1 LITNSILLKAHR
13 CNPST
18 QEVYK
23 RDPEKEE
30 QKFRNSKKEKK
41 KKKNADCVRRCPC
54 IKGFKHNVL

>member
-1 LITNSILLKAHR
+1 LITNSIFLLKAQR

-30 QKFRNSKKEKK
+30 QKFRNSEIQKK
-41 KKKNADCVRRCPC
+41 KKRKRKMQTVYAAV
-54 IKGFKHNVL
+54 HV

>member
-30 QKFRNSKKEKK
+30 QKFR
-41 KKKNADCVRRCPC
+41 
-54 IKGFKHNVL
+54 IKIK